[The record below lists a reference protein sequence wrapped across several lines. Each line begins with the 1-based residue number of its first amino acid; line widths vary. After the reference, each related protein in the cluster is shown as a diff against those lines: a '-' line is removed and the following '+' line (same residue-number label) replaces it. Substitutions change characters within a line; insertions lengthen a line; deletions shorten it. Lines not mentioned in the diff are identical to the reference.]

1 MIGKRRLRRAMF
13 FRPWP
18 DITRGEIIKTCSLAL
33 IPAIGA
39 TYACDRF
46 HSFSLGVALTL
57 LWGPLPLENENI
69 LTENVEFGTIK
80 QDWNL
85 RDNWVLYHL
94 LPN

>member
-18 DITRGEIIKTCSLAL
+18 DITRGEIIKTGSLAL

-57 LWGPLPLENENI
+57 LWGHLPL
-69 LTENVEFGTIK
+69 
-80 QDWNL
+80 
-85 RDNWVLYHL
+85 
-94 LPN
+94 

>member
-1 MIGKRRLRRAMF
+1 MF

-57 LWGPLPLENENI
+57 LWGPL
-69 LTENVEFGTIK
+69 
-80 QDWNL
+80 
-85 RDNWVLYHL
+85 L
-94 LPN
+94 L